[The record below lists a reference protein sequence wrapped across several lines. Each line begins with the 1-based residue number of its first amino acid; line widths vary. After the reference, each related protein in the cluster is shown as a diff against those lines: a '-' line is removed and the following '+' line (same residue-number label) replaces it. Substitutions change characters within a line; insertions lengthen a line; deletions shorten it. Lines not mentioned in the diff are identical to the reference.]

1 MLTYALAAKLT
12 RHAGSA
18 FAVLACWAFHDS
30 VAFAQPEP
38 APAPAA
44 SEPRP
49 EPPRLVQPDIARG
62 LEEPRGIEAEDVA
75 LALPRAIF
83 AVPNAFIGVLFTPL
97 REGLR
102 YVEKHHVIERVEDFL
117 YLNDEHTAA
126 ILPVITLS
134 TFFGAQI
141 GVQAFHDNLGGHGES
156 GRIKASWGADREQQ
170 YVVSFK
176 ADHVGGTPL
185 WVESITTFEDH
196 PSVRFYG
203 IGGDNSTA
211 ELGRR
216 ADPRE
221 ASIESLFAEQRLRQ
235 LLTVGATLGERG
247 LEGQLGA
254 RGRFKAYE
262 FSAPR
267 GFKPDVDRRLVD
279 VYDTSQIIG
288 YDDEPIV
295 SELEAVANIAVRDA
309 TGKSAHAFVAE
320 AYGGGALPLRDYR
333 YAQFG
338 ASVTGVI
345 DLFHGNR
352 LLVLRAV
359 YQAVAG
365 PTENIPFVELPS
377 LGGPHRL
384 RGYPLHR
391 FVDEKAFVATVE
403 YQYPVHEF
411 LAGTLF
417 CDVGEV
423 SQNFEGLFDNPRF
436 HVGGGGGLIVRKKE
450 KVYLTAEI
458 AGGEG
463 VQVVLTTDPLRAFA
477 DRDDLL

>member
-1 MLTYALAAKLT
+1 MSASSALL
-12 RHAGSA
+12 
-18 FAVLACWAFHDS
+18 VCWAFQDGT
-30 VAFAQPEP
+30 ACAQPTDP
-38 APAPAA
+38 SPPAVAPADPSSRIVA
-44 SEPRP
+44 PD
-49 EPPRLVQPDIARG
+49 LVRG
-62 LEEPRGIEAEDVA
+62 LEEPRGVEAEDVA

-156 GRIKASWGADREQQ
+156 ARIKASWGADREQQ

-176 ADHVGGTPL
+176 ADQVGGTPL

-196 PSVRFYG
+196 PSIRFYG
-203 IGGDNSTA
+203 IGGDASRE
-211 ELGRR
+211 ELVRR

-221 ASIESLFAEQRLRQ
+221 VSVRTLYAEQRFRQ
-235 LLTVGATLGERG
+235 LLTVGATFGEPG
-247 LEGQLGA
+247 KEGQVGA

-262 FSAPR
+262 FSEPR
-267 GFKPDVDRRLVD
+267 GFKPDVDRRLED
-279 VYDTSQIIG
+279 VYETSKVVG
-288 YDDEPIV
+288 YDDEPLV
-295 SELEAVANIAVRDA
+295 SELEAVANVVLRDP
-309 TGKSAHAFVAE
+309 TGKSGHAFVGE
-320 AYGGGALPLRDYR
+320 AYGGGALPFRDYR

-338 ASVTGVI
+338 ASVTGFI

-365 PTENIPFVELPS
+365 PSENIPFVELPS

-384 RGYPLHR
+384 RGYPQHR
-391 FVDEKAFVATVE
+391 FLDEKAFVATVE
-403 YQYPVHEF
+403 YQYPVHEY

-417 CDVGEV
+417 FDAGEV
-423 SQNFEGLFDNPRF
+423 SENFDGLFDNPNF
-436 HVGGGGGLIVRKKE
+436 HFGGGGGLIVRKKE
-450 KVYLTAEI
+450 KVYLSAEI

>member
-1 MLTYALAAKLT
+1 MTSQLKKAACISAALLATWPFHDSAALAAE
-12 RHAGSA
+12 
-18 FAVLACWAFHDS
+18 
-30 VAFAQPEP
+30 PE
-38 APAPAA
+38 A
-44 SEPRP
+44 SK
-49 EPPRLVQPDIARG
+49 RLIQPDIARG
-62 LEEPRGIEAEDVA
+62 LEDERGIEGEDVV
-75 LALPRAIF
+75 LAVPRAIF
-83 AVPNAFIGVLFTPL
+83 AVPNAFIGVLFTPI

-126 ILPVITLS
+126 VLPVITLS

-156 GRIKASWGADREQQ
+156 ARIKASWGADREQQ

-185 WVESITTFEDH
+185 WLESITTFEDH
-196 PSVRFYG
+196 PSIRFYG
-203 IGGDNSTA
+203 IGGDAPNE
-211 ELGRR
+211 ELARR

-221 ASIESLFAEQRLRQ
+221 VSVRTLYAEQRFRQ
-235 LLTVGATLGERG
+235 LLTVGASFGERG

-267 GFKPDVDRRLVD
+267 GFKPDVDKRLVD
-279 VYDTSQIIG
+279 VYDTSKVIG
-288 YDDEPIV
+288 YDDEPLV
-295 SELEAVANIAVRDA
+295 SELEGVANIAVRDA
-309 TGKSAHAFVAE
+309 TGKSGHAFVGE
-320 AYGGGALPLRDYR
+320 AYGGGALPFRDYR

-338 ASVTGVI
+338 ASLTGFI

-365 PTENIPFVELPS
+365 PKENIPFVELPS

-391 FVDEKAFVATVE
+391 FRDEKAFVATVE
-403 YQYPVHEF
+403 YQYPVHEY

-423 SQNFEGLFDNPRF
+423 SENFEGLFQRPSF
-436 HVGGGGGLIVRKKE
+436 HFGGGGGLIVRKKE
-450 KVYLTAEI
+450 KVYLSAEI

-463 VQVVLTTDPLRAFA
+463 VQVVFTTDPLRAFA

>member
-1 MLTYALAAKLT
+1 MLSKRENRAFVSAALVA
-12 RHAGSA
+12 S
-18 FAVLACWAFHDS
+18 WAFHDS
-30 VAFAQPEP
+30 VALAAEPES
-38 APAPAA
+38 APPPTDA
-44 SEPRP
+44 SERV
-49 EPPRLVQPDIARG
+49 VQPDIARG
-62 LEEPRGIEAEDVA
+62 LEDPRGIEAEDVA
-75 LALPRAIF
+75 LAVPRAVL
-83 AVPNAFIGVLFTPL
+83 AVPNAFIGLLFTPI

-126 ILPVITLS
+126 VLPVITLS

-156 GRIKASWGADREQQ
+156 GRVKASWGADREQQ

-176 ADHVGGTPL
+176 ADHAGGTPL

-196 PSVRFYG
+196 PSIRFYG
-203 IGGDNSTA
+203 IGGDASKQEQA
-211 ELGRR
+211 RR

-221 ASIESLFAEQRLRQ
+221 VSVESLYAEQRFRQ
-235 LLTVGATLGERG
+235 LLTVGASFGERG
-247 LEGQLGA
+247 LQGQLGA

-267 GFKPDVDRRLVD
+267 GFKPDVDKRLVD
-279 VYDTSQIIG
+279 VYDTSKVIG
-288 YDDEPIV
+288 YDDEPLV
-295 SELEAVANIAVRDA
+295 SELEGVANIAVRDPA
-309 TGKSAHAFVAE
+309 GKSAHAFIGE
-320 AYGGGALPLRDYR
+320 AYGGGALPFRDYR
-333 YAQFG
+333 YGQFG
-338 ASVTGVI
+338 VSLTGVI

-365 PTENIPFVELPS
+365 PTDNIPFVELPS

-391 FVDEKAFVATVE
+391 FVDEKAFVGTVE
-403 YQYPVHEF
+403 YQYPVHEY

-417 CDVGEV
+417 CDVGQV
-423 SQNFEGLFDNPRF
+423 SQRFEGMFDDPHF

-450 KVYLTAEI
+450 KVYLSAEV